1 MTTGRASA
9 PGAATVVNAIATL
22 TGCAFAVDLQTE
34 ATVTLDDSGAIEG
47 RIAEDPDADTRLIER
62 CVALTLEE
70 AGESVGDGGR
80 GATVE
85 TTSEV
90 PMASGLK
97 SSSAAANAAV
107 LATVEALDAD
117 PDATAPDLEPLEAA
131 LLGVRAARDVGVTIT
146 GALDDAAASMLG
158 GVVLTDNDRDTLL
171 HREEADWSVAI
182 LVPPERSHSADAD
195 VERSRKV
202 ASVVD
207 RAVALAEQGAYGDAL
222 SINGLA
228 YCAAYGVDPAPAV
241 DVMDACDG
249 AGLSGTGPSFAAIGD
264 ESAIA
269 EVKDLWNQRMGT
281 VLTPAVT
288 NRGAH
293 GSTTSTN

>member
-47 RIAEDPDADTRLIER
+47 RITEDADADTRLIER
-62 CVALTLEE
+62 CVDLTLEE
-70 AGESVGDGGR
+70 AGSDADHLGASV
-80 GATVE
+80 
-85 TTSEV
+85 TTESEV

-117 PDATAPDLEPLEAA
+117 PDATAPELEPLEAA